1 MGKELF
7 YWLALQ
13 RVVGIGSVMAKRLIE
28 HFGEPQAVFSASE
41 LELSKVEGIGPRV
54 ISSLKRF
61 DRWKDVE
68 KEERQIERN
77 QVDIITIKEKR
88 YPKNLLSIY
97 NPPPFLYV
105 RGEIQER
112 DDLAVAIVGS
122 RMASEYGRMA
132 TEKISY
138 ELAEKG
144 VTIVSGMARGIDSF
158 AHQGAIK
165 AKGRTVAVLGCGIDI
180 LYPPESRELFSDI
193 VSHGA
198 VISEFP
204 ISTPPFPVNFPKRN
218 RVISGLSLGVVVVEA
233 SSRSGSLITARLGL
247 EQGREIFSVPGR
259 LDSTRS
265 KGTHQL
271 IKQGAKLVEEAEDIL
286 SEILPQWGLPQRL
299 KEEKKKREEGLPV
312 NSKVILDLLS
322 LNPLHID
329 DLICQSKMKSGEV
342 SSILLDLELKGWLRQ
357 LPGKMFVKVRE

>member
-1 MGKELF
+1 MRKELS

-13 RVVGIGSVMAKRLIE
+13 RVVGIGDVMAKRLIE
-28 HFGEPQAVFSASE
+28 HFGDPHAVFSASE
-41 LELSKVEGIGPRV
+41 RELMEVEGIGPHV
-54 ISSLKRF
+54 VSSLKCF
-61 DRWKDVE
+61 DQWRDVA
-68 KEERQIERN
+68 KEEELIEKN
-77 QVDIITIKEKR
+77 QVEIITMKDRR

-105 RGEIQER
+105 RGEIQEG

-122 RMASEYGRMA
+122 RMASEYGKMA

-138 ELAEKG
+138 ALAEKG

-158 AHQGAIK
+158 AHRGAIE
-165 AKGRTVAVLGCGIDI
+165 ANGRTIAVLGCGIDI
-180 LYPPESRELFSDI
+180 LYPPENRDLCSEI

-198 VISEFP
+198 VISEFS
-204 ISTPPFPVNFPKRN
+204 ISTPPLPVNFPKRN

-247 EQGREIFSVPGR
+247 EQGREVFSVPGR

-299 KEEKKKREEGLPV
+299 KEEKRKREEGLPV
-312 NSKVILDLLS
+312 NSKGILDLLS